1 MRSAGVLPDGTALA
15 FGAGVRRLLLAL
27 VAVLAG
33 LAPPALATEAA
44 SGAAGAERAARA
56 DGAEG
61 AERPAPPN
69 VSFGWQPAARG
80 RGSLTAVAIDP
91 ASGRVAI
98 GDARGVSLFEPGG
111 APGASFSRPDV
122 TALAFT
128 AQGALLVGT
137 AQGLFAYEGGS
148 DLADRSP
155 SAGDEARSIARIAS
169 CSGAVAVATGRG
181 VHVSADGRLWHDAP
195 GALGREPAT
204 SVTVRCR
211 GGAAELRAIAGGDVW
226 RATLRAGGGRIEGA
240 APVGNLDPGARARAV
255 DVRLGDDGSEQVL
268 TPDALASRE
277 NEAAPWRIVRP
288 ALAPGAVATRICA
301 AAGRRWIATD
311 RGLFA
316 EEAEGAWVRLPPGA
330 VFAAVTDVAG
340 DASRVL
346 AATQQGLLEGHVDA
360 TQRARAASLARSA
373 LALEFPGRREPA
385 VQDIFAAAL
394 DHLSL
399 RPEAMRSLRTG
410 LSARGLFPKL
420 ELRVERGRARTTD
433 VADDESF
440 VSGDIRRL
448 HDQNGRSAH
457 DVTALVQ
464 LSWELGDLAYSPESV
479 DLSKEARAV
488 TQLRDDVLDEIT
500 QLYFERRRVLL
511 ELAEL
516 GAAQE
521 GPDAA
526 RLRLRADELA
536 AGLDAWTGGWFGRR
550 VAALSR

>member
-1 MRSAGVLPDGTALA
+1 M
-15 FGAGVRRLLLAL
+15 
-27 VAVLAG
+27 
-33 LAPPALATEAA
+33 
-44 SGAAGAERAARA
+44 
-56 DGAEG
+56 
-61 AERPAPPN
+61 
-69 VSFGWQPAARG
+69 
-80 RGSLTAVAIDP
+80 
-91 ASGRVAI
+91 
-98 GDARGVSLFEPGG
+98 
-111 APGASFSRPDV
+111 
-122 TALAFT
+122 
-128 AQGALLVGT
+128 
-137 AQGLFAYEGGS
+137 
-148 DLADRSP
+148 
-155 SAGDEARSIARIAS
+155 
-169 CSGAVAVATGRG
+169 
-181 VHVSADGRLWHDAP
+181 
-195 GALGREPAT
+195 
-204 SVTVRCR
+204 
-211 GGAAELRAIAGGDVW
+211 
-226 RATLRAGGGRIEGA
+226 
-240 APVGNLDPGARARAV
+240 
-255 DVRLGDDGSEQVL
+255 
-268 TPDALASRE
+268 
-277 NEAAPWRIVRP
+277 
-288 ALAPGAVATRICA
+288 
-301 AAGRRWIATD
+301 
-311 RGLFA
+311 
-316 EEAEGAWVRLPPGA
+316 
-330 VFAAVTDVAG
+330 TDVAG
-340 DASRVL
+340 DASRIL
-346 AATQQGLLEGHVDA
+346 AATQQGLLEGHVDSP
-360 TQRARAASLARSA
+360 QRARAASLAPGA

-385 VQDIFAAAL
+385 VQEIFTAAL

>member
-1 MRSAGVLPDGTALA
+1 M
-15 FGAGVRRLLLAL
+15 
-27 VAVLAG
+27 
-33 LAPPALATEAA
+33 
-44 SGAAGAERAARA
+44 
-56 DGAEG
+56 
-61 AERPAPPN
+61 
-69 VSFGWQPAARG
+69 
-80 RGSLTAVAIDP
+80 
-91 ASGRVAI
+91 
-98 GDARGVSLFEPGG
+98 
-111 APGASFSRPDV
+111 
-122 TALAFT
+122 
-128 AQGALLVGT
+128 
-137 AQGLFAYEGGS
+137 
-148 DLADRSP
+148 
-155 SAGDEARSIARIAS
+155 
-169 CSGAVAVATGRG
+169 
-181 VHVSADGRLWHDAP
+181 
-195 GALGREPAT
+195 
-204 SVTVRCR
+204 
-211 GGAAELRAIAGGDVW
+211 
-226 RATLRAGGGRIEGA
+226 
-240 APVGNLDPGARARAV
+240 
-255 DVRLGDDGSEQVL
+255 
-268 TPDALASRE
+268 
-277 NEAAPWRIVRP
+277 
-288 ALAPGAVATRICA
+288 
-301 AAGRRWIATD
+301 
-311 RGLFA
+311 
-316 EEAEGAWVRLPPGA
+316 
-330 VFAAVTDVAG
+330 
-340 DASRVL
+340 
-346 AATQQGLLEGHVDA
+346 
-360 TQRARAASLARSA
+360 
-373 LALEFPGRREPA
+373 
-385 VQDIFAAAL
+385 QDIFAAAL